1 MRKEIIVFDK
11 DGTLIDF
18 DAFWVNV
25 SISAV
30 KEVLRLTKKEEI
42 NVEKI
47 LNAFGVENGVADIDG
62 VLCKGTYEEL
72 GIALYD
78 ILKEYGCEKTAEEI
92 VDMLTNA
99 YKDNSNFGDIKPICT
114 NIKDVLSKL
123 KKEGRKLVI
132 VTTDNYEITYKCL
145 EELGIKEFFDAVFAD
160 DGTIPT
166 KPDPSCILEYCKANE
181 TSIDKAVMVGDTMT
195 DVQFA
200 RNAGMNVIAVG
211 TTEKNRQKLIPY
223 ADFVINDISYI
234 HSIIEEYE
242 K

>member
-30 KEVLRLTKKEEI
+30 KQVLKLTGKEEI
-42 NVEKI
+42 NIKKI
-47 LNAFGVENGVADIDG
+47 LNAFGVESGVTDIDG
-62 VLCKGTYEEL
+62 ILCKGTYEDL

-78 ILKEYGCEKTAEEI
+78 ILKKYGYERTPKEI

-99 YKDNSNFGDIKPICT
+99 YKNNSNSGDIKPTCT
-114 NIKDVLSKL
+114 DIKGVLSKF
-123 KKEGRKLVI
+123 KTEGRKLVV

-166 KPDPSCILEYCKANE
+166 KPDPSCILEYCKADG

-200 RNAGMNVIAVG
+200 RNAGMNVIGVG
-211 TTEKNRQKLIPY
+211 ASEKNRQRLMPY
-223 ADFVINDISYI
+223 ADFVIKDISYI
-234 HSIIEEYE
+234 HDIIEEYE